1 MRRRDKEITDESEVL
16 ALLRE
21 GEWGV
26 LACAEGADEWPYA
39 VPLNYVWL
47 RGAAWFHGA
56 PAGGKAEAF
65 RRGPRARLVV
75 VRPLAVVPSYLGHPE
90 RACPASQY
98 YRSAVVSGRITEVM
112 DLEEKASALNA
123 LMERLQPEGGYR
135 PIDPD
140 DPLYRSHVRGT
151 AVWRLEPEAITGK
164 QGLGLGDADARR
176 TRVAD
181 FLTERGAPLDAET
194 VEEMR
199 RARPLPERG
208 RGTPGGGD

>member
-26 LACAEGADEWPYA
+26 LAFDGDGGQGPDA
-39 VPLNYVWL
+39 VPLNYVWF
-47 RGAAWFHGA
+47 RDAAWFHGA

-98 YRSAVVSGRITEVM
+98 YRSAVVAGRVVEVL
-112 DLEEKASALNA
+112 DPGEKAAALNA

-135 PIDPD
+135 PIDPE

-151 AVWRLEPEAITGK
+151 AVWRLEPERITGK
-164 QGLGLGDADARR
+164 QGLGLGDSDARR
-176 TRVAD
+176 ARVAD
-181 FLTERGAPLDAET
+181 FLAERGATLDAET

-199 RARPLPERG
+199 RARPLPDPGEE
-208 RGTPGGGD
+208 TPGGGR